1 MFRGGK
7 TILKKRDVTNHSRVR
22 NKGPPPNFI
31 IKFQIYFENAH
42 QYIPFIVIATVY
54 KRILKKCSL
63 RNRNLST
70 LYPIFT

>member
-1 MFRGGK
+1 MFRSGK
-7 TILKKRDVTNHSRVR
+7 TILKKKDVTNHSRVR
-22 NKGPPPNFI
+22 NKGLPRNFL
-31 IKFQIYFENAH
+31 IKISNSFENAH

-54 KRILKKCSL
+54 KRILKNFSL